1 MGNIFLTISY
11 DGTNYAG
18 WQKQKKT
25 NTIQEN
31 IENAIYEITNERV
44 KLIAS
49 GRTDSGVPA
58 ISQVANFTT
67 SSTIR
72 PENFYKAINTKL
84 PNDIIVTSSKL
95 VDDDFNS
102 RFSAKKKTY
111 MYQIYNNDI
120 KNPFYD
126 KYSMFVNQKLDI
138 VAMKENI
145 NKIVGTYDFTS
156 FYTKEKENPKNPI
169 RTIYSA
175 NIEEDG
181 KLIRITITGNG
192 FLYNMVRIITG
203 TLIDIG
209 FNRKEDILKILYEKD
224 RQKAGATAK
233 AKGLF
238 LKSVEY

>member
-18 WQKQKKT
+18 WQKQKKA

-44 KLIAS
+44 NLIAS
-49 GRTDSGVPA
+49 GRTDSGVHA

>member
-18 WQKQKKT
+18 WQKQKKA

-44 KLIAS
+44 NLIAS
-49 GRTDSGVPA
+49 GRTDSGVHA

-156 FYTKEKENPKNPI
+156 FYTKEKGNPKNPI

>member
-18 WQKQKKT
+18 WQKQKKA

-44 KLIAS
+44 NLIAS
-49 GRTDSGVPA
+49 GRTDSGVHA

-84 PNDIIVTSSKL
+84 PNDIIITSSKL

-102 RFSAKKKTY
+102 RFSTKKKTY
-111 MYQIYNNDI
+111 MYQIYNDDI
-120 KNPFYD
+120 KSPFYD
-126 KYSMFVNQKLDI
+126 KYSMFVNQRLDI
-138 VAMKENI
+138 LAMND
-145 NKIVGTYDFTS
+145 NVSKIVGTYDFTS

-175 NIEEDG
+175 NIEEEG
-181 KLIRITITGNG
+181 KLIRIIITGNG

-209 FNRKEDILKILYEKD
+209 LNRKEDILKILYEKD

>member
-44 KLIAS
+44 NLIAS
-49 GRTDSGVPA
+49 GRTDSGVHA

>member
-49 GRTDSGVPA
+49 GRTDSGVHA

-120 KNPFYD
+120 KNPLYD

>member
-18 WQKQKKT
+18 WQKQKKA

-44 KLIAS
+44 NLIAS
-49 GRTDSGVPA
+49 GRTDSGVHA

-175 NIEEDG
+175 NIEEEG

>member
-18 WQKQKKT
+18 WQKQKKA

-44 KLIAS
+44 NLIAS
-49 GRTDSGVPA
+49 GRTDSGVHA

-111 MYQIYNNDI
+111 MYQIYNSDI
-120 KNPFYD
+120 KSPFYD